1 MRRDDVRVLVEFF
14 RRERRGEPR
23 TLQRE
28 DWDHL
33 EEQCGHDNP
42 KPKQRRRFP
51 AKHDDLLVDAEVAEA
66 GEIIGTRVVR
76 GEGEAHE
83 LVHAQNRRG
92 SSAQ

>member
-1 MRRDDVRVLVEFF
+1 MRREDVRVLVEFL
-14 RRERRGEPR
+14 RREPRSEPWA
-23 TLQRE
+23 LQRE
-28 DWDHL
+28 YRSHL

-42 KPKQRRRFP
+42 KPKQRCRFT
-51 AKHDDLLVDAEVAEA
+51 AKRDDFLVDAELGEA

-92 SSAQ
+92 SSAL